1 MAERRICVVTGS
13 RADYGLL
20 EPVMRAIAA
29 APGLR
34 LQVVATGMH
43 LSPEYGDTWRAIE
56 ADGFALDARVES
68 LVADDS
74 ALGTAQ
80 SIGRGVAGMAAAY
93 ARLQPDL
100 VLLLGDR
107 YEIFAAAQAALV
119 SLLPIAHIAGG
130 DLTEGAYDDAMRHGI
145 SKMAQLHFATNAASG
160 ARLRQLG
167 EDPARIHV
175 VGSPGIDALLTVR
188 ALQGAALDQALGFK
202 LRARNVLVTYHP
214 ATLEGAA
221 NRAHLEALLEA
232 LTGLGADVGLL
243 FSHPNADT
251 GGREISARIEAFVAG
266 RANARAYRS
275 LNRELYVS
283 CMRACSAMVG
293 NSSSGLYEAPSLGLP
308 AVNVG
313 DRQQGRL
320 RAPSVIDCAP
330 EAGAIAA
337 ALGRAFALGRPK
349 VDNPY
354 GDGHSAPRIV
364 EVLGSIADYRPLL
377 KKRFHDHAVS

>member
-1 MAERRICVVTGS
+1 MPERRICAVTGS

-20 EPVMRAIAA
+20 EPVMRAVAA
-29 APGLR
+29 TPGLR

-43 LSPEYGDTWRAIE
+43 LSADHGDTWRAIE
-56 ADGFALDARVES
+56 ADGFKLDARVES

-80 SIGRGVAGMAAAY
+80 SIGKGVAGMAAAY
-93 ARLQPDL
+93 AKLQPDL

-119 SLLPIAHIAGG
+119 ALLPIAHIAGG

-145 SKMAQLHFATNAASG
+145 TKMAQLHFATHADAG
-160 ARLRQLG
+160 RRLRQLG

-175 VGSPGIDALLTVR
+175 VGSPGIDALLKVR
-188 ALQGAALDQALGFK
+188 ALQGAELERGLGFK
-202 LRARNVLVTYHP
+202 LRARNLLVTYHP

-221 NRAHLEALLEA
+221 NGAHFDALAAA
-232 LTGLGADVGLL
+232 LAGLGPDVGLL
-243 FSHPNADT
+243 FSYPNADT
-251 GGREISARIEAFVAG
+251 GGREIAQRIDAFVSG

-293 NSSSGLYEAPSLGLP
+293 NSSSGLYEAPSVGLP

-313 DRQQGRL
+313 DRQKGRV
-320 RAPSVIDCAP
+320 RAASVIDCAP

-337 ALGRAFALGRPK
+337 AIGRAFALGRPN
-349 VDNPY
+349 VENPY
-354 GDGHSAPRIV
+354 GDGQSAPRIAAI
-364 EVLGSIADYRPLL
+364 LGSITDYRALL
-377 KKRFHDHAVS
+377 KKRFHDWAGK